1 MQKLQRVYRCVPC
14 CTFFGALRLNLVD
27 ALADVLRL
35 QVLSKVPNY
44 PKIKKDILDKARLF
58 IRA

>member
-1 MQKLQRVYRCVPC
+1 MQKLQRVHRRVPC
-14 CTFFGALRLNLVD
+14 CTFFGALLLNLVD
-27 ALADVLRL
+27 ALTDVLRL